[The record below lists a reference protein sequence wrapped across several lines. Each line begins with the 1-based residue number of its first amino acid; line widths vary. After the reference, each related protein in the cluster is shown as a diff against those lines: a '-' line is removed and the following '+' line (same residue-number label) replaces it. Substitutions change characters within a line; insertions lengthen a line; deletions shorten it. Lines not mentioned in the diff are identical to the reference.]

1 MSDATSR
8 VISGKSWEDF
18 CDGLKAAGEVIL
30 RPETPATEIDRAEGF
45 RYLSRLTRAALER
58 MVEFADPDFP
68 VFYAL
73 SHETIKIGSDNP
85 DNTYRNCIVDGAKDY
100 RVHGFRGTAPMM
112 TFGTKAERY
121 AIDGTQASTGE
132 LDSKNMKIGPDGAFE
147 IVLSAKPQPG
157 NWLKLAADSSML
169 IVRET
174 HFDRKTEVP
183 ARMTI
188 EQIAGPA
195 KPQPLTAADF
205 DSRIAAAA
213 AFVNGTA
220 KAFAGWMEIFL
231 KTPNDWT
238 VLPQSTW
245 TNIGGDPNIFY
256 LWAYWKLAPD
266 EALVID
272 TGIPECDYWNCQL
285 NNYWDESL
293 DYRYTPVHINNH
305 TARYNDDC
313 TVTVVIAAKDPGVGN
328 FLDTAGHDNGCA
340 MWRWVKSKDHPIPKC
355 RVVKLA
361 ELKAGGA

>member
-1 MSDATSR
+1 MSDAASR
-8 VISGKSWEDF
+8 ILSGKSWEDF
-18 CDGLKAAGEVIL
+18 CDGLKAAGNAIR
-30 RPETPATEIDRAEGF
+30 RPETPATELDRAEGW

-85 DNTYRNCIVDGAKDY
+85 DNTYRNCIVDGAKEY
-100 RVHGFRGTAPMM
+100 RVTGTRGTAPLL

-132 LDSKNMKIGPDGAFE
+132 LDAKNMEIAADGSFE
-147 IVLSAKPQPG
+147 IALSAKPKPG
-157 NWLKLAADSSML
+157 NWLPLAADSSML

-174 HFDRKTEVP
+174 HFDRKSEVP
-183 ARMTI
+183 AHMTI
-188 EQIAGPA
+188 ERLNRPA
-195 KPQPLTAADF
+195 KPQPLSAAELDGRLA
-205 DSRIAAAA
+205 SAA

-220 KAFAGWMEIFL
+220 QAFADWMEMFK

-256 LWAYWKLAPD
+256 LWAYWTLAQD

-272 TGIPECDYWNCQL
+272 TSIPESDYWNCQL

-293 DYRYTPVHINNH
+293 DYRYLPVHINNH
-305 TARYNDDC
+305 TARYNADG
-313 TVTVVIAAKDPGVGN
+313 TVTIIVAAQDPGVGN
-328 FLDTAGHDNGCA
+328 FLDVAGHSSGCV
-340 MWRWVKSKDHPIPKC
+340 MWRWVRSKDHPIPKC
-355 RVVKLA
+355 RVEKIADLR
-361 ELKAGGA
+361 

>member
-1 MSDATSR
+1 MSDAASR
-8 VISGKSWEDF
+8 VISGKSWEEF
-18 CDGLKAAGEVIL
+18 CDCLKAAGQTIL

-45 RYLSRLTRAALER
+45 RYLTRLTRAALER
-58 MVEFADPDFP
+58 MMEFADPDFP

-85 DNTYRNCIVDGAKDY
+85 DNTYRNCIISGDRDY
-100 RVHGFRGTAPMM
+100 RITGTRGTAPLM

-132 LDSKNMKIGPDGAFE
+132 LDSKFMEIAPDGSFE
-147 IVLSAKPQPG
+147 IILSATKKPG
-157 NWLKLAADSSML
+157 NWLPMAADSSML

-174 HFDRKTEVP
+174 HFDRKTEVS
-183 ARMTI
+183 AQMTI
-188 EQIAGPA
+188 ERLNGPT
-195 KPQPLTAADF
+195 KPAPLSAAVF
-205 DSRIAAAA
+205 DTRLRSTA

-220 KAFAGWMEIFL
+220 KAFAEWMAIF
-231 KTPNDWT
+231 KETPNDWT

-272 TGIPECDYWNCQL
+272 TGIPACDYWNCQL

-293 DYRYTPVHINNH
+293 DYRYHPAHINNH
-305 TARYNDDC
+305 TAKYNADG
-313 TVTVVIAAKDPGVGN
+313 TVTVIIAAKDVGVGN
-328 FLDTAGHDNGCA
+328 FLDTAGHDNGCT
-340 MWRWVKSKDHPIPKC
+340 MWRWVTSDAHPIPKC
-355 RVVKLA
+355 RVAKLVD
-361 ELKAGGA
+361 LG